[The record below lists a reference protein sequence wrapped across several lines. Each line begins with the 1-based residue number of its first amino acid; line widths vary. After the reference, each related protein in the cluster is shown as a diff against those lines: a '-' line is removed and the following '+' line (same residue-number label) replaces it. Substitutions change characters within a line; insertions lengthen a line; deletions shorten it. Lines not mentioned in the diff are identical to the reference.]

1 MNLYWQGQTGPE
13 ILMKAG
19 VCQIEWLKQK
29 VRAKEFRAWL
39 LWSMVYTIYM
49 HLWSHVYLYTH
60 MEFPEIF
67 VPQRRQHD
75 LLPGGS
81 GRLGGEEGRRS
92 KAGTWRLNQLIL
104 FVSSIFMIFHL
115 SQQNASHRVYSQN
128 GQKMLEVN
136 MTFPLLLVE
145 KIGCRD
151 CSAFVLCVSPSFAKS
166 QVLPTQVESAS
177 WRGPEDHAGRVQ
189 VQAVPPQ
196 QSAPIEDQR
205 GSYFVH
211 TNQLPTLL
219 FGTDTLL
226 LLQPAKVHYGIQE
239 ADEEQFQIFSDAVSI
254 FFSEWSDTGII
265 SRVVQ
270 QWSNYLQVHHA
281 VLWHFIWNK
290 LISSW

>member
-1 MNLYWQGQTGPE
+1 
-13 ILMKAG
+13 
-19 VCQIEWLKQK
+19 
-29 VRAKEFRAWL
+29 
-39 LWSMVYTIYM
+39 M

-60 MEFPEIF
+60 MEFREIF
-67 VPQRRQHD
+67 VPQRRQHEAGVAD
-75 LLPGGS
+75 TVAMCGRVALLPGGS

-92 KAGTWRLNQLIL
+92 KAGTWRLNLLIL

-136 MTFPLLLVE
+136 MTFPPLLVE

-151 CSAFVLCVSPSFAKS
+151 CSAFVLCVSPPFASLKS
-166 QVLPTQVESAS
+166 CRRIQVESAS

-211 TNQLPTLL
+211 KS
-219 FGTDTLL
+219 
-226 LLQPAKVHYGIQE
+226 A
-239 ADEEQFQIFSDAVSI
+239 
-254 FFSEWSDTGII
+254 SDTALWYRYTSAFATCNRFTTGFKRLMRSN
-265 SRVVQ
+265 SRYFQMQYGSIYFFFWVK
-270 QWSNYLQVHHA
+270 WYRHY
-281 VLWHFIWNK
+281 
-290 LISSW
+290 

>member
-29 VRAKEFRAWL
+29 VRAKEFHAWL
-39 LWSMVYTIYM
+39 LWSMVYIHDLHAPMITCIPIYP
-49 HLWSHVYLYTH
+49 HGISRNICTPKEAAWGRCGWYCSHVWPCSLASRW
-60 MEFPEIF
+60 I
-67 VPQRRQHD
+67 RQ
-75 LLPGGS
+75 
-81 GRLGGEEGRRS
+81 
-92 KAGTWRLNQLIL
+92 TWRRRGQKKQGWHLAFKSVD

-136 MTFPLLLVE
+136 MTFPPLLVE

-151 CSAFVLCVSPSFAKS
+151 CSAFVLCVSPPFASLKS
-166 QVLPTQVESAS
+166 CRRIQVESAS

-211 TNQLPTLL
+211 KS
-219 FGTDTLL
+219 
-226 LLQPAKVHYGIQE
+226 A
-239 ADEEQFQIFSDAVSI
+239 
-254 FFSEWSDTGII
+254 SDTALWYRYTSAFATCNRFTTGFKRLMRSN
-265 SRVVQ
+265 SR
-270 QWSNYLQVHHA
+270 Y
-281 VLWHFIWNK
+281 F
-290 LISSW
+290 